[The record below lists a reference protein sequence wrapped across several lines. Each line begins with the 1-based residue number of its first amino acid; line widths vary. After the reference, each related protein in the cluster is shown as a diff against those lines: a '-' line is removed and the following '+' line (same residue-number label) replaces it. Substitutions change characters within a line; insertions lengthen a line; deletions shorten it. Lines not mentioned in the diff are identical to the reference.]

1 MSLRKRPR
9 SEKFRDSRIDAD
21 FRNGS
26 TRTESY
32 HTGRILKLAIVVAV
46 TALLEACGG
55 SGNNYVAPTTN
66 NPAPGVSL
74 AAITIAPATSL
85 IGLAETRQLIATGVY
100 SNGSR
105 SDITSQVTW
114 AASSASSKTN
124 FVSVNSSGVATGMAI
139 GPAVITA
146 TLGPVVGAIQLI
158 TETNGFASNT
168 IAILSVPYK
177 TNSIVDAAYLPQSQ
191 TMIQGSYAVQE
202 VNLDADS
209 FSTALPVQVALLATI
224 PMPSGFVPKVTA
236 ASQASML
243 VAVISYSSPDVLIID
258 ASNQPSDP
266 TNNIVTATFK
276 SPVSQT
282 ATINGIKCMICAA
295 VVDPA
300 TNLLILSTAQGY
312 YTMDLVDGTFTPL
325 PLTPAPAPAA
335 NFSLDPIVTSPY
347 ILSASPLTGELQ
359 TLNLSTHAVATVN
372 SGLAAPGSTAIDL
385 VTNYATVVDAAT
397 NNQSLADVSNP
408 QSPQFTLVPNVGL
421 CQAIP
426 SFMNMASLGVGASA
440 VIGQS
445 PHILFSSQ
453 TSGNCIGFQSWPS
466 ADSTP
471 LEASNVQ
478 YYFGNLPATPDG
490 KDFVNGSDP
499 NTIATFNDVFNNG
512 QYGLLVDANQQ
523 WVAKVNFNV
532 ISSIITS
539 AQLPAGEPIMGNGGL
554 LCSAINASCPS
565 LSTINIFYLPTP
577 ASVVALSQNNINF
590 GNQATGTS
598 SAQNLIILTNT
609 GVNPLTISGIAV
621 TGKNAGDFAELDT
634 CGGVV
639 LLAQTTC
646 SINVTF
652 TPAAAGAASAV
663 LSITDNGGASPQTV
677 QLSGTGT

>member
-1 MSLRKRPR
+1 MSLRG
-9 SEKFRDSRIDAD
+9 EKLRDSRRVDAD
-21 FRNGS
+21 IRSGPAPTEGS
-26 TRTESY
+26 N
-32 HTGRILKLAIVVAV
+32 TGQILKLAIVIAV
-46 TALLEACGG
+46 TALLQACGG
-55 SGNNYVAPTTN
+55 SGNTYIAPTTN

-74 AAITIAPATSL
+74 AAITITPATSL

-100 SNGSR
+100 NNGSR

-114 AASSASSKTN
+114 AASSAPSKTN
-124 FVSVNSSGVATGMAI
+124 FVLVSSSGVATGMAI
-139 GPAVITA
+139 GPAVVTA
-146 TLGPVVGAIQLI
+146 TLGSVVGAIQLI

-168 IAILSVPYK
+168 TAILSVPYK
-177 TNSIVDAAYLPQSQ
+177 TTSIVDAAYLPQSQ

-209 FSTALPVQVALLATI
+209 FSTVLPVQVALLATI
-224 PMPSGFVPKVTA
+224 AMPPGFIPRATV
-236 ASQASML
+236 ASQSSML
-243 VAVISYSSPDVLIID
+243 VVVISYSSPDVLIID

-266 TNNIVTATFK
+266 TNNTITATFK

-282 ATINGIKCMICAA
+282 TTINGIKCMICAA

-312 YTMDLVDGTFTPL
+312 YTMDLGDGTFTPL
-325 PLTPAPAPAA
+325 PFTSTPAPAA
-335 NFSLDPIVTSPY
+335 NFSLNPIVTSPY

-372 SGLAAPGSTAIDL
+372 SGLTAPGSTAIDL
-385 VTNYATVVDAAT
+385 VTNYGTVVDATT
-397 NNQSLADVSNP
+397 NNQSLADLTNP

-426 SFMNMASLGVGASA
+426 TLMNMASLGVGASA

-453 TSGNCIGFQSWPS
+453 TLGNCIGFQSWPS
-466 ADSTP
+466 ADSIP
-471 LEASNVQ
+471 LEPSNVQ
-478 YYFGNLPATPDG
+478 YYYGNMSATPDG

-499 NTIATFNDVFNNG
+499 NAIATFNDVLNSG

-523 WVAKVNFNV
+523 WVAKINFNV
-532 ISSIITS
+532 ISSIITA
-539 AQLPAGEPIMGNGGL
+539 AQLPAGEPIVGNGGL
-554 LCSAINASCPS
+554 LCSEINANCPS
-565 LSTINIFYLPTP
+565 LSSINVFYLPTP

-609 GVNPLTISGIAV
+609 GANPLTISGIAV
-621 TGKNAGDFAELDT
+621 TGKNAADFAELDT
-634 CGGVV
+634 CHGIV
-639 LLAQTTC
+639 LLTQTTC
-646 SINVTF
+646 SINITF

>member
-1 MSLRKRPR
+1 MG
-9 SEKFRDSRIDAD
+9 
-21 FRNGS
+21 NY
-26 TRTESY
+26 T
-32 HTGRILKLAIVVAV
+32 TGQIVKLATVVAV
-46 TALLEACGG
+46 TALLQACGG
-55 SGNNYVAPTTN
+55 SGNNFIAPTTN

-74 AAITIAPATSL
+74 AAITITPATSL

-114 AASSASSKTN
+114 AASSAPSKTN
-124 FVSVNSSGVATGMAI
+124 FVSVSSSGVATGMAI

-146 TLGPVVGAIQLI
+146 TLGPVVGVLRLI
-158 TETNGFASNT
+158 TETNGFAANT

-177 TNSIVDAAYLPQSQ
+177 TNSIVDAAYLPRSQ

-209 FSTALPVQVALLATI
+209 FSTVLPVQVALLATI
-224 PMPSGFVPKVTA
+224 PMPSGFVPNATA
-236 ASQASML
+236 ASQPSLL
-243 VAVISYSSPDVLIID
+243 VAVVSYSSPDVLIID
-258 ASNQPSDP
+258 ASNQSSDL
-266 TNNIVTATFK
+266 TNNTVIATFK

-282 ATINGIKCMICAA
+282 ATINGIRCMICAA
-295 VVDPA
+295 VVDPT

-312 YTMDLVDGTFTPL
+312 YTMDLGNGMFTLL

-335 NFSLDPIVTSPY
+335 NFSLDPILTSPY
-347 ILSASPLTGELQ
+347 ILSATPLTGELQ
-359 TLNLSTHAVATVN
+359 TLNLSTHAVATVS
-372 SGLAAPGSTAIDL
+372 SGLTAPGSTAIDL

-397 NNQSLADVSNP
+397 NNQSLADLTNP
-408 QSPQFTLVPNVGL
+408 LSPQFTLVPNVGL
-421 CQAIP
+421 CPGIP
-426 SFMNMASLGVGASA
+426 TLMNMASLGVGASA

-453 TSGNCIGFQSWPS
+453 TSGNCIGLQSWPS

-471 LEASNVQ
+471 LEPANIQ
-478 YYFGNLPATPDG
+478 YYFGNMPTTPDG

-499 NTIATFNDVFNNG
+499 NTIATFNDVYNGG
-512 QYGLLVDANQQ
+512 QYGLLVNGNQQ
-523 WVAKVNFNV
+523 WVAKINFNV

-539 AQLPAGEPIMGNGGL
+539 APLPAGEPIEGNGGL
-554 LCSAINASCPS
+554 LCSAINASCPT
-565 LSTINIFYLPTP
+565 LSAINIFYLPTP

-598 SAQNLIILTNT
+598 SAQNLIILSNT
-609 GVNPLTISGIAV
+609 GANPLTISGIAV
-621 TGKNAGDFAELDT
+621 TGNNAGDFAEVDT
-634 CGGVV
+634 CHGIV
-639 LLAQTTC
+639 LLTQTTC

-663 LSITDNGGASPQTV
+663 LSITDNGGASPQSV